1 MKKNQISS
9 VLLLT
14 ALVVAGCSSKSGMQ
28 KDPNAMDSRPAQPA
42 VVDNTQGSGINNN
55 DINGSQF
62 GSNTYSTIPAERVI
76 YFDFDSSQIRAEAE
90 SLLQAHAAYLTA
102 NSNVIVRLEGH
113 ADERGSRE
121 YNLALG
127 EQRAVAAKRMLNIL
141 GVSESQMTI
150 LSYGEEM
157 PLDFGHSEAS
167 WQRNRRV
174 EIVYP

>member
-1 MKKNQISS
+1 MKKSQISS

-14 ALVVAGCSSKSGMQ
+14 ALVVAGCSSKNVQ
-28 KDPNAMDSRPAQPA
+28 EEDPNAMDSRPAQPV
-42 VVDNTQGSGINNN
+42 VVDNTQTSGINDSN
-55 DINGSQF
+55 INGSQF
-62 GSNTYSTIPAERVI
+62 GSNAYGVIPAERVI

-90 SLLQAHAAYLTA
+90 ALLQAHAAYLTA
-102 NSNVIVRLEGH
+102 NPSVIVRLEGH

-127 EQRAVAAKRMLNIL
+127 EQRANAAKRLLNIL
-141 GVSESQMTI
+141 GVSEVQMTT

-157 PLDFGHSEAS
+157 PLEFGHNEAS